1 MVWGFS
7 TITSLHLFT
16 ILERLYDLM
25 IPISNMKYLVIFL
38 ILILPIGVSFA
49 LEQQGMTSNDHV
61 MINLHQT
68 KSIDNLEVTFSE
80 IDDSR
85 CPSDVTCIWEGRA
98 SVTLDIYDHL
108 QNQTIILTTNEIP
121 SKNIGIYKI
130 SLIDISPYPVSTK
143 DISQDYVATISVSKN
158 QQISISSPL
167 KQFKNGTKPELV
179 ECNSGLSLIIKNNDG
194 HPACVKP
201 ETKVQLIDRNWATN
215 VT

>member
-1 MVWGFS
+1 
-7 TITSLHLFT
+7 
-16 ILERLYDLM
+16 
-25 IPISNMKYLVIFL
+25 
-38 ILILPIGVSFA
+38 
-49 LEQQGMTSNDHV
+49 MTSNDHV

-108 QNQTIILTTNEIP
+108 QNQTIILTTNEIL

-167 KQFKNGTKPELV
+167 T
-179 ECNSGLSLIIKNNDG
+179 
-194 HPACVKP
+194 
-201 ETKVQLIDRNWATN
+201 ATSP
-215 VT
+215 